1 VNRRGPAPVPAPSL
15 ESRPQS
21 LNEVVYAE
29 LRRQILWGEIV
40 AGSTLSVRRLS
51 EQFRVS
57 PMPVRDAIRRLEA
70 EELVEVTPRS
80 STRVSLVSPEAVREI
95 AEVRSRLEALAARLA
110 VPNLRAADIRRLR
123 ELLRTM
129 QGAATRNDP
138 EAWHQANAEFH
149 RVVIHQSG
157 NRLLIRMTDGL
168 WDRSIR
174 HFSARVLS
182 QAHFRRLRH
191 REHQRIV
198 QAIVN
203 RDADE
208 VERVWRDHVY
218 QSGLETVDYLRSV
231 AMNATSLAPRRP
243 VPHGPA
249 PEPLGVS
256 RLKPPLVT
264 GRRQVPR
271 KEGLS
276 PGS

>member
-123 ELLRTM
+123 ELLRAM
-129 QGAATRNDP
+129 QGAATGNDP

-149 RVVIHQSG
+149 RVVIYQSG

-243 VPHGPA
+243 VPRGPA
-249 PEPLGVS
+249 PGPRGVS
-256 RLKPPLVT
+256 RLKPPPVT
-264 GRRQVPR
+264 GPRQVPR

>member
-1 VNRRGPAPVPAPSL
+1 LG
-15 ESRPQS
+15 SRPQS

-110 VPNLRAADIRRLR
+110 VPSLRAADIRRLR

-157 NRLLIRMTDGL
+157 NRLLIRMTGGL

-208 VERVWRDHVY
+208 VEHVWRDHVY

-231 AMNATSLAPRRP
+231 AMNATSLAPRRS

-249 PEPLGVS
+249 PGRLGVTP
-256 RLKPPLVT
+256 LKPPSLT

-271 KEGLS
+271 KEGPS